1 MKRNLLFLLTIL
13 PLFTHAQINT
23 AKPWAY
29 WWWLGSA
36 VNERDISKNLEDFA
50 QAGFGG
56 MHIIPIFGVKGEEA
70 NFIPYLSPKWV
81 NMLDFT
87 VKEAQRL
94 GLGIDMTLGTGWP
107 LGGAH
112 VADADAAKS
121 FKINKLG
128 DKYVLEVI
136 PTKQKVKRAAPGAE
150 GWVLDHFDTVAV
162 NRYFHPFDSIFNK
175 KNIGVRAF
183 YNDSYE
189 VYGANWTTDFFKK
202 FKILRGYDLAE
213 HLDVLAKDTA
223 ITAREKRIWS
233 DYHETLSDLL
243 VDFTKTFNQFSH
255 KKGKIT
261 RNESHGSPAN
271 VLDLYAEN
279 DVPETEFFGSK
290 PFNIPLYRQD
300 PDYEIKRFGVPGD
313 LVLKLASSAANV
325 SGRRLVSS
333 ETATWLGN
341 HFKVSLSQV
350 KPIVDESFIGGVN
363 HIFFHGVPYSPPDA
377 PFPGWL
383 FYASTNFN
391 QKSHFWNALPQL
403 NAYIEQCQKRLQNSK
418 PDNDILLYFPMF
430 DTWQKVGKNAKMHW
444 SDVHNFILDNIS
456 NTPFGNTV
464 RALQSHGFAFDFIS
478 DKQLI
483 RAKTS
488 KNLGKIGLNT
498 VERSEIPN
506 TFGKGGT
513 SYKTVVV
520 PRCDNMPLATL
531 EALARFKKAGVNIVF
546 VDKLPDSVNGF
557 FNAEI
562 RQIQFDKLLKLFQKN
577 TTNNLTQTLENQ
589 QVRHESMT
597 EKGLTFIRKKTENS
611 TLYFIANQNKIYE
624 NGTIRL
630 EAIGESVK
638 VFNPLFPQKESLIAF
653 KKIGKNAIEIPLELA
668 SGESIFVEIFN
679 KKTEGIVFDNSLKKS
694 VKIEK
699 ILRGPFQIDFIKGDP
714 ALPQNFK
721 TDTLQSWTILS
732 KDTMS
737 QYFSGTAR
745 YTLNFNIL
753 EDLKNKKA
761 YLDLGDVREFA
772 TVKLNGISLGTAWC
786 LPFKLLINQNIL
798 KKENNI
804 LEIEVTNLSAN
815 RIRYLDKKGV
825 YWKKFYDINFVDI
838 GYRPFDASNWE
849 SVLSGLLGD
858 VKLVFDTM

>member
-1 MKRNLLFLLTIL
+1 MKRKLLFLLTFL
-13 PLFTHAQINT
+13 PLFTFAQINT

-29 WWWLGSA
+29 WWWMGSA
-36 VNERDISKNLEDFA
+36 VNERDIAKNLEDFA

-56 MHIIPIFGVKGEEA
+56 MHIIPIYGVKGEEA
-70 NFIPYLSPKWV
+70 NFIPFLSPKWV
-81 NMLDFT
+81 NMLNFT

-112 VADADAAKS
+112 VADDDAAKS

-128 DKYVLEVI
+128 DNYVLEIV

-150 GWVLDHFDTVAV
+150 GWVLDHFDTAAV

-223 ITAREKRIWS
+223 ITSREKRIWS

-243 VDFTKTFNQFSH
+243 IDFTKTFNQFSH

-271 VLDLYAEN
+271 VLDLYGGN

-325 SGRRLVSS
+325 SGRHLVSS

-363 HIFFHGVPYSPPDA
+363 HIFFHGVPYSPPDE

-391 QKSHFWNALPQL
+391 QKSHFWSALPQL

-430 DTWQKVGKNAKMHW
+430 DTWQSVGKNAKMHW
-444 SDVHNFILDNIS
+444 LDVHTFILDRIS
-456 NTPFGNTV
+456 NTDFGTTI
-464 RALQSHGFAFDFIS
+464 RTLQKHGFTFDFIS
-478 DKQLI
+478 DKQLA

-488 KNLGKIGLNT
+488 KILGKYGLNT
-498 VERSEIPN
+498 E
-506 TFGKGGT
+506 GGT
-513 SYKTVVV
+513 FYKTVVV

-531 EALARFKKAGVNIVF
+531 EALAKFKKAGVNIVF

-557 FNAEI
+557 LNAEI
-562 RQIQFDKLLKLFQKN
+562 RQMKFDKLLKLFTKN
-577 TTNNLTQTLENQ
+577 ITNNLTQTLENQ
-589 QVRHESMT
+589 QVRRESMA

-611 TLYFIANQNKIYE
+611 TLYFISNQNQKFE

-630 EAIGESVK
+630 QAMGESVK
-638 VFNPLFPQKESLIAF
+638 IFNPLFPQKESFIAF
-653 KKIGKNAIEIPLELA
+653 KKIGKNAVEIPLELA

-679 KKTEGIVFDNSLKKS
+679 KKFEGITLNNFLQKPIKT
-694 VKIEK
+694 EQ
-699 ILRGPFQIDFIKGDP
+699 ILRGPFQVNFIKGDP

-721 TDTLQSWTILS
+721 TDTLQSWIILS
-732 KDTMS
+732 KDTMT

-745 YTLNFNIL
+745 YTLSFNVL
-753 EDLKNKKA
+753 EDLKNKKTW
-761 YLDLGDVREFA
+761 LDLGDVREFA

-786 LPFKLLINQNIL
+786 LPFKLPINQNIL

-838 GYRPFDASNWE
+838 GYRPFDASNWTP
-849 SVLSGLLGD
+849 VLSGLLGD
-858 VKLVFDTM
+858 VKLILE

>member
-1 MKRNLLFLLTIL
+1 MKQTLFFLLISL
-13 PLFTHAQINT
+13 PLFTFAQINT

-29 WWWLGSA
+29 WWWMGSA
-36 VNERDISKNLEDFA
+36 VNEPDIAKNLEDFA

-128 DKYVLEVI
+128 EKYVLEIV

-150 GWVLDHFDTVAV
+150 GCVLDHFDTAAV

-223 ITAREKRIWS
+223 ITSREKRIWS

-271 VLDLYAEN
+271 VLDLYGGN

-313 LVLKLASSAANV
+313 LVLKLASSATNV

-391 QKSHFWNALPQL
+391 QKSHFWSALPQL

-430 DTWQKVGKNAKMHW
+430 DTWQSVGKNAKMHW
-444 SDVHNFILDNIS
+444 LDVHTFILDRIS
-456 NTPFGNTV
+456 NTDFGTTI
-464 RALQSHGFAFDFIS
+464 RTLQKHGFTFDFIS
-478 DKQLI
+478 DKQLA

-488 KNLGKIGLNT
+488 KILGKYGLNT
-498 VERSEIPN
+498 E
-506 TFGKGGT
+506 GGT
-513 SYKTVVV
+513 LYKTIVV
-520 PRCDNMPLATL
+520 PRCENMPLATL

-562 RQIQFDKLLKLFQKN
+562 RQIQFDKLLKLFPKN
-577 TTNNLTQTLENQ
+577 ITNNLTQTLENQ
-589 QVRHESMT
+589 QVRHENMI

-611 TLYFIANQNKIYE
+611 TLYFIANQNQKFE

-630 EAIGESVK
+630 QATGESVK
-638 VFNPLFPQKESLIAF
+638 IFNPLFPQKESFIAF
-653 KKIGKNAIEIPLELA
+653 KKIGKKAVEIPLELA

-679 KKTEGIVFDNSLKKS
+679 KKMGATSSEILVEKRP
-694 VKIEK
+694 KIEQ
-699 ILRGPFQIDFIKGDP
+699 ILRGPFQVDFIKGDP
-714 ALPQNFK
+714 TLPQNFK
-721 TDTLQSWTILS
+721 TDSLKSWTILS
-732 KDTMS
+732 RDTMT

-745 YTLNFNIL
+745 YTLNFNVL

-761 YLDLGDVREFA
+761 WLDLGDVREFA

-786 LPFKLLINQNIL
+786 LPFKLPITEGVL
-798 KKENNI
+798 KKENNS

-849 SVLSGLLGD
+849 PVLSGLLGD
-858 VKLVFDTM
+858 VKLIVAADLSAAENIKR

>member
-1 MKRNLLFLLTIL
+1 MKRNLLFILTIL
-13 PLFTHAQINT
+13 PLFIHAQINT

-36 VNERDISKNLEDFA
+36 VNERDIAKNLEDFA

-150 GWVLDHFDTVAV
+150 GWVLDHFDTAAV
-162 NRYFHPFDSIFNK
+162 NRYFHPFDSVFNK

-202 FKILRGYDLAE
+202 FKILRGYDLSE

-391 QKSHFWNALPQL
+391 QKSHFWSALPQL

-418 PDNDILLYFPMF
+418 PDNDILLYFPMY

-456 NTPFGNTV
+456 NTPFGKTV
-464 RALQSHGFAFDFIS
+464 RELQSHGFAFDFIS
-478 DKQLI
+478 DKQLT

-557 FNAEI
+557 FNAQT
-562 RQIQFDKLLKLFQKN
+562 RQIQFDKLLKLFPQN
-577 TTNNLTQTLENQ
+577 TTFNLTQTLENQ

-597 EKGLTFIRKKTENS
+597 KNGLTFIRKKTENS

-630 EAIGESVK
+630 ETTGESVK

-653 KKIGKNAIEIPLELA
+653 KKTGKNAIEIPLELA
-668 SGESIFVEIFN
+668 SGESIFVEIFD
-679 KKTEGIVFDNSLKKS
+679 KKTEGIISNILVEKRP
-694 VKIEK
+694 KIEK
-699 ILRGPFQIDFIKGDP
+699 ILRGSWQVDFIKGDP
-714 ALPQNFK
+714 FLPQNFK

-745 YTLNFNIL
+745 YTLSFNVL
-753 EDLKNKKA
+753 DDLKNKKA

-772 TVKLNGISLGTAWC
+772 TVKLNDISLGTAWC
-786 LPFKLLINQNIL
+786 LPFKLPINQNIL

-804 LEIEVTNLSAN
+804 LEIEVSNLSAN

-849 SVLSGLLGD
+849 PVLSGLLGD
-858 VKLVFDTM
+858 VKLVFE

>member
-150 GWVLDHFDTVAV
+150 GWVLDHFDTAAV

-175 KNIGVRAF
+175 KNIGIRAF

-202 FKILRGYDLAE
+202 FKILRGYDLSE

-391 QKSHFWNALPQL
+391 QKSHFWSALPQL

-418 PDNDILLYFPMF
+418 PDNDILLYFPMY

-444 SDVHNFILDNIS
+444 LDVHTIILDGIFKTS
-456 NTPFGNTV
+456 FGTTV
-464 RALQSHGFAFDFIS
+464 RELQDKGFAFDFIS
-478 DKQLI
+478 DKQLAK
-483 RAKTS
+483 AKTS
-488 KNLGKIGLNT
+488 KNLGRIGLNT

-513 SYKTVVV
+513 SYKTVVI

-562 RQIQFDKLLKLFQKN
+562 RQIQFDKLLKSFQKN

-589 QVRHESMT
+589 QVRRESMT

-611 TLYFIANQNKIYE
+611 TLYFIANQNKIHE

-630 EAIGESVK
+630 EATGESVK
-638 VFNPLFPQKESLIAF
+638 IFNPLFPQKESLIAF

-668 SGESIFVEIFN
+668 SGESIFVEIFD
-679 KKTEGIVFDNSLKKS
+679 KKTEPILSNILVEKS
-694 VKIEK
+694 PKIEK
-699 ILRGPFQIDFIKGDP
+699 ILRGPFQVDFIKGDP
-714 ALPQNFK
+714 FLPQNFK

-745 YTLNFNIL
+745 YTLNFNVL

-786 LPFKLLINQNIL
+786 LPFKLPIIEGVL

-849 SVLSGLLGD
+849 PVLSGLLGD
-858 VKLVFDTM
+858 VKLVFE

>member
-36 VNERDISKNLEDFA
+36 VNERDVSKNLEDFA

-107 LGGAH
+107 FGGAQ

-128 DKYVLEVI
+128 EKYTLEVI

-150 GWVLDHFDTVAV
+150 GWVLDHFDTAAV

-202 FKILRGYDLAE
+202 FKILRGYDLSE

-391 QKSHFWNALPQL
+391 QKSHFWSALPQL

-456 NTPFGNTV
+456 NTPFGKTV

-483 RAKTS
+483 RANTS
-488 KNLGKIGLNT
+488 KNLGKNGLNT

-513 SYKTVVV
+513 FYKTVVI

-531 EALARFKKAGVNIVF
+531 EALARFKKAGLNIVF

-557 FNAEI
+557 FNAET

-597 EKGLTFIRKKTENS
+597 KKGLTFIRKKTENS
-611 TLYFIANQNKIYE
+611 TLYFIANQNRMYE

-630 EAIGESVK
+630 ETTGESVK
-638 VFNPLFPQKESLIAF
+638 VFNPLFLQKESFIAF
-653 KKIGKNAIEIPLELA
+653 RKIGKNAVEIPLELA
-668 SGESIFVEIFN
+668 SGESVFVEIFD
-679 KKTEGIVFDNSLKKS
+679 KKIEPITSNILVEKRS
-694 VKIEK
+694 KIEK

-721 TDTLQSWTILS
+721 TDTLLSWTILS
-732 KDTMS
+732 KDTMT

-745 YTLNFNIL
+745 YTLNFNVL
-753 EDLKNKKA
+753 DDLKNKKA

-786 LPFKLLINQNIL
+786 LPFKLPITEGVL

-849 SVLSGLLGD
+849 PVLSGLLGD
-858 VKLVFDTM
+858 VKLVFE

>member
-1 MKRNLLFLLTIL
+1 MKRNLLFLLTFL

-81 NMLDFT
+81 NMLDYT
-87 VKEAQRL
+87 VSEAKRL

-128 DKYVLEVI
+128 EKYTLEVV

-150 GWVLDHFDTVAV
+150 GWVLDHFDTAAV

-202 FKILRGYDLAE
+202 FKILRGYDLSE

-223 ITAREKRIWS
+223 TTAREKRIWS

-391 QKSHFWNALPQL
+391 QKSHFWSALPQL

-418 PDNDILLYFPMF
+418 PDNDILLYFPMY

-456 NTPFGNTV
+456 NTSFGKTV
-464 RALQSHGFAFDFIS
+464 RELQDKGFAFDFIS
-478 DKQLI
+478 DKQLVS
-483 RAKTS
+483 AKTS

-498 VERSEIPN
+498 VEYSEIPN

-513 SYKTVVV
+513 SYKTVVI

-531 EALARFKKAGVNIVF
+531 EALAKFKKAGVNIVF

-557 FNAEI
+557 FNAEK
-562 RQIQFDKLLKLFQKN
+562 RQILFDKLLKLFQKS
-577 TTNNLTQTLENQ
+577 TTNNLTQILENQ
-589 QVRHESMT
+589 QVRYESMT

-630 EAIGESVK
+630 KTTGESVK
-638 VFNPLFPQKESLIAF
+638 IFNPLFPQKENFISF

-668 SGESIFVEIFN
+668 SGESVFVEIFD
-679 KKTEGIVFDNSLKKS
+679 KKTEGILPTILVEKS
-694 VKIEK
+694 QKMGK
-699 ILRGPFQIDFIKGDP
+699 ILRGPFQVDFVKGDP
-714 ALPQNFK
+714 FLPQNFK
-721 TDTLQSWTILS
+721 TDTLQSWTILN

-745 YTLNFNIL
+745 YTLTFNVL
-753 EDLKNKKA
+753 EDLKNKKT

-786 LPFKLLINQNIL
+786 LPFKLPITEGIL

-849 SVLSGLLGD
+849 PVLSGLLGD
-858 VKLVFDTM
+858 VKLVFE